1 MTGARQSRRWFHGEV
16 AQNRG
21 GKSWLW
27 HANEDVKSKSEKK
40 KGGGG
45 AVGGNRTDAVVD
57 DNRKTAGR
65 SCSKAPMLLLIA
77 YGTCAIYLLP
87 SNLISI
93 SREFNFFLLLWFGFV
108 FTCLLLFGLS
118 GATAAAPKSE
128 AAVDRNRNEGADR
141 VDSLQA
147 RLE

>member
-1 MTGARQSRRWFHGEV
+1 MVTGARQSGRWFHGEV

-27 HANEDVKSKSEKK
+27 HANEDAKNKGEKE

-57 DNRKTAGR
+57 DNRKMAGR
-65 SCSKAPMLLLIA
+65 SCSKAPMLLLIV

-87 SNLISI
+87 PNSISI
-93 SREFNFFLLLWFGFV
+93 PREFNFFLLLWFGFV
-108 FTCLLLFGLS
+108 FRFLLLFCLG
-118 GATAAAPKSE
+118 GAAAPKSE
-128 AAVDRNRNEGADR
+128 AAVDRNRNEGATCG
-141 VDSLQA
+141 
-147 RLE
+147 